1 MITYT
6 IASSD
11 EDLNGI
17 IGLQQSNLPANLTR
31 EEMAGQGFVTVVH
44 SLADLKKM
52 NGIEPHIIAKDGD
65 RVIAY
70 LLAMTSASEK
80 DIPVLFPMFEMF
92 RNISFAGRPVADH
105 RYIVVGQVCV
115 GKEYRGQGVL
125 DRCYA
130 EYARRLSSRYDF
142 AITEISTRN
151 TRSIQAHKRIGFI
164 PLHEYEAPDGELWS
178 IVVWEWRYCC

>member
-17 IGLQQSNLPANLTR
+17 IGLQRSNLPANLTR
-31 EEMAGQGFVTVVH
+31 EEMTGQGFVTVVH

-52 NGIEPHIIAKDGD
+52 NEIEPHIIAKDGD

-80 DIPVLFPMFEMF
+80 DIPVLFPM
-92 RNISFAGRPVADH
+92 
-105 RYIVVGQVCV
+105 
-115 GKEYRGQGVL
+115 
-125 DRCYA
+125 
-130 EYARRLSSRYDF
+130 
-142 AITEISTRN
+142 
-151 TRSIQAHKRIGFI
+151 
-164 PLHEYEAPDGELWS
+164 
-178 IVVWEWRYCC
+178 